1 LAAGPGDRRIRANV
15 RSKGT
20 VVENVIA
27 VNFDEESKAYEA
39 MTVLKE
45 LDNQGQIALAEAAV
59 VVRSAAGAID
69 TKETIGSPEF
79 TGTAA
84 GGVFGLIIGVL
95 GGPVGVLLGGAAG
108 ILTGSLF
115 DLTDEDDT
123 DSALAAISTSLQVDR
138 TALLAQVD
146 EQTAEVVDVALGRL
160 GGTILRRPMGEVMAE
175 IAASE
180 DAQRAAEKAAR
191 KRLHEQKRTQTKE
204 KVDAKIEELKA
215 KLPGHHP
222 AGAAQS

>member
-69 TKETIGSPEF
+69 TKETVGSPEF

-84 GGVFGLIIGVL
+84 GGVL

-160 GGTILRRPMGEVMAE
+160 GGTILRRPMGEVIAE